1 MMVLMCEVLH
11 LTGLHLRT
19 SSRFSSFFFFFFFP
33 GSEISSCYLCWMTV
47 SDRGSAF
54 SN

>member
-19 SSRFSSFFFFFFFP
+19 SFRFSSFFFFFFFLVVKFHP
-33 GSEISSCYLCWMTV
+33 VTYAG
-47 SDRGSAF
+47 
-54 SN
+54 